1 MACKNGGCSK
11 GDGPASSTLRVEA
24 HTNLMRNILFAATLA
39 LVAAGGGG
47 PGGDASPDALQLASN
62 DDLASTI
69 SSLGDKTLFL
79 RMFMNG

>member
-1 MACKNGGCSK
+1 METYKKQIGRFDAA
-11 GDGPASSTLRVEA
+11 PAHA
-24 HTNLMRNILFAATLA
+24 HTPLPMRNILFAATLA